1 MTPEGRVKQ
10 KVKEILDGY
19 PGMFYDMPVPTGFG
33 RPTLD
38 FIGCYGGLYFAVE
51 TKALGKKPTPR
62 QLDTIWKMRKAGAA
76 VFVVI
81 GEDDVALLQLWLET
95 HRPQHDSAR
104 VSPTPRSRRPI

>member
-1 MTPEGRVKQ
+1 MTPEGRVKN
-10 KVKEILDGY
+10 KVKVILDGY
-19 PGMFYDMPVPTGFG
+19 PGMFYDMPVPAGYG

-51 TKALGKKPTPR
+51 TKAKGKKPTPR
-62 QLDTIWKMRKAGAA
+62 QMDTIDNMRAAGAA

-81 GEDDVALLQLWLET
+81 GEDDTALLQLWLET
-95 HRPQHDSAR
+95 NRPDNDRAR